1 MNMMISYQELV
12 RTFLSRSAKGL
23 GYEKEIRDYGLNL
36 FGMYGRKVKL
46 SHSEMIED
54 NKKDLAVNDHGLT
67 CPSTTDCSDRCS
79 DYINPEHKKTIK
91 ALQDAGYLK

>member
-1 MNMMISYQELV
+1 M
-12 RTFLSRSAKGL
+12 
-23 GYEKEIRDYGLNL
+23 GYEKEIRDYGLNM

-54 NKKDLAVNDHGLT
+54 NKKDLAVNEHGLT
-67 CPSTTDCSDRCS
+67 CPLTQDCSNRCI

>member
-1 MNMMISYQELV
+1 MPENPASYRVV
-12 RTFLSRSAKGL
+12 RTKSYLFNKA
-23 GYEKEIRDYGLNL
+23 DYGLNL

>member
-1 MNMMISYQELV
+1 MTLV
-12 RTFLSRSAKGL
+12 LADRRKGT

-54 NKKDLAVNDHGLT
+54 NKKRLG
-67 CPSTTDCSDRCS
+67 C
-79 DYINPEHKKTIK
+79 K
-91 ALQDAGYLK
+91 